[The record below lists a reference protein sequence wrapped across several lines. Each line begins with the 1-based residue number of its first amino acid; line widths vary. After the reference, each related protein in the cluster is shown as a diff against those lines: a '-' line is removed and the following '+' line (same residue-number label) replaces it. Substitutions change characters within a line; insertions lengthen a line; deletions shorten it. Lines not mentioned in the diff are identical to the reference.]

1 MRIGELLG
9 EATVGSHH
17 SHRSEGVAKDDRHRF
32 RRLAANRELVLQFTF
47 LQFTAA
53 MAATQGDRIRLVGYG
68 LS

>member
-17 SHRSEGVAKDDRHRF
+17 SHRWEGVAKNDRHRF
-32 RRLAANRELVLQFTF
+32 RRLASNRELVQFTF